1 MDKELLKQKPFYL
14 SDSEIK
20 WVYKTLESLTEEEKI
35 GQLFCINIREGTIR
49 ELKEFE
55 KIVPYGGVM
64 YRPLDIESAVTL
76 SNYLT
81 QKRKVPVLI
90 AADLERGGQG
100 VVTNGSKMANQMQIA
115 ASGNQKAEYA
125 KKLARVCAGE
135 GKSVGVN
142 WAFAPDVDIDLNYR
156 NPITNVRTYGS
167 NPVDVALL
175 GATYISNLQQEGI
188 AATAKHFPGDGIDDR
203 DHHLVTNVNTL
214 SKKEWD
220 ETYGK
225 VYKACIDAGVMSV
238 MVGHIMQPAYSKFLN
253 PELKD
258 EDILPA
264 TLSRELIQGLLRG
277 ELGFNGLVVTDAT
290 TMSGFTIPMPRKL
303 SVPGAIAAGADIF
316 LFSRNMEEDVAFMKE
331 GYKNGII
338 TPERLDEAVT
348 RILAMKAHLKLY
360 LPRKSEYSVEEAK
373 SEIGKPEYHKW
384 ARELAD
390 DSVTLVKEEPGV
402 LPLDPSK
409 YPRLM
414 YFPIETAGYDGFL
427 NKAEIFKQ
435 MLVKEGFQVTEFN
448 PSRGMEG
455 FLAPTTDYIGKY
467 DVMVYFACVST
478 RSNQTT
484 VRIQWAEPLGANCP
498 HYLTSI
504 PTVFISVENPYHLQD
519 VPRIRTYINAYSAHQ
534 EVLEAVLE
542 KLMGRSTFKGESP
555 CDPFCGRWDAHLQ

>member
-14 SDSEIK
+14 SDSEVE
-20 WVYKTLESLTEEEKI
+20 WVYDTLNGLTEEEKI
-35 GQLFCINIREGTIR
+35 GQLFCVNIREGSVE
-49 ELKEFE
+49 ELDNFY
-55 KIVPYGGVM
+55 KIIPYGGVM
-64 YRPLDIESAVTL
+64 YRPLDMESAVTL
-76 SNYLT
+76 SNHI
-81 QKRKVPVLI
+81 KKAKVPMFI

-100 VVTNGSKMANQMQIA
+100 VLTNGTKMANQMQITA
-115 ASGNQKAEYA
+115 AGNKKTEYV
-125 KKLARVCAGE
+125 KKLAQVCADE

-175 GATYISNLQQEGI
+175 GATFISNLQKDGI
-188 AATAKHFPGDGIDDR
+188 AATAKHFPGDGVDDR

-214 SKKEWD
+214 STAEWD

-238 MVGHIMQPAYSKFLN
+238 MVGHIMQPAYSKLLN
-253 PELKD
+253 PEIEDK
-258 EDILPA
+258 DILPA
-264 TLSRELIQGLLRG
+264 TLSKELMQGLLRNK
-277 ELGFNGLVVTDAT
+277 LGFNGLIVTDAT

-303 SVPGAIAAGADIF
+303 SVPTTIAAGADVF

-338 TPERLDEAVT
+338 TPQRLDEAVT

-360 LPRKSEYSVEEAK
+360 EKQETEYSVEKARKEV
-373 SEIGKPEYHKW
+373 GKKEYHQW

-390 DSVTLVKEEPGV
+390 DSITLVKEEEGV
-402 LPLDPSK
+402 LPLSPQK
-409 YPRLM
+409 YPKIM
-414 YFPIETAGYDGFL
+414 YYPIETAGYDGFL
-427 NKAEIFKQ
+427 NKAQTFKQ
-435 MLVKEGFQVTEFN
+435 MLEKEGFQVSEFN
-448 PSRGMEG
+448 PSKGMEG

-467 DVMVYFACVST
+467 DLMLYFACVST

-534 EVLEAVLE
+534 EVLDEVLE
-542 KLMGRSTFKGESP
+542 KIMGRSEFKGVSP
-555 CDPFCGRWDAHLQ
+555 CDPFCGRWDTRLQ